1 MKYVLDT
8 HTHTLASG
16 HAYSTI
22 REMAYKANEKGL
34 ELLGITEHG
43 PRMAGSCH
51 DFYFSNLKVVSRN
64 MCGVE
69 LLLGI
74 ELNIIDYEG
83 NVDLAQN
90 ILKQMDI
97 GIASMHIPCLK
108 PGTREE
114 NTRSYIRAMKNPY
127 VNVIGHPD
135 DARYD
140 VDYKELV
147 LAAGEHQ
154 VLIEIN
160 NASMVPGGP
169 RVGARE
175 NDRQILELCRQY
187 QVPVIL
193 GSDAHVDEGILNFRY
208 AQELL
213 DEMDFPQ
220 ELIVN
225 TSVKKLKKY
234 VNKYKFG

>member
-22 REMAYKANEKGL
+22 REMAYKANEKGM

-74 ELNIIDYEG
+74 ELNLLDYDG
-83 NVDLAQN
+83 NVDLDQK

-108 PGTREE
+108 PGTIVE
-114 NTRSYIRAMKNPY
+114 NTRAFLQVMKNPY
-127 VNVIGHPD
+127 VNIIGHPD
-135 DARYD
+135 DARYAI
-140 VDYKELV
+140 DYKELV
-147 LAAGEHQ
+147 LAAKEHG

-160 NASMVPGGP
+160 NASMMPGGP
-169 RVGARE
+169 RVGARD
-175 NDRQILELCRQY
+175 NDRQILELCKQY
-187 QVPVIL
+187 QAPIVL
-193 GSDAHVDEGILNFRY
+193 GSDAHVDEGIMNFEY

-213 DEMDFPQ
+213 DEVHFPE

-225 TSVKKLKKY
+225 TSVDKLKKY
-234 VNKYKFG
+234 VNKYKYK

>member
-22 REMAYKANEKGL
+22 REMAYKAKEKGL

-43 PRMAGSCH
+43 PRMPGSCH
-51 DFYFSNLKVVSRN
+51 DFYFSNLKVVSRQ
-64 MCGVE
+64 MCGIE

-74 ELNIIDYEG
+74 ELNILDYNG
-83 NVDLAQN
+83 SVDLDQK

-114 NTRSYIRAMKNPY
+114 NTRAYIQAMKNPY
-127 VNVIGHPD
+127 VNIIGHPD
-135 DARYD
+135 DARYEI
-140 VDYKELV
+140 DYKELV
-147 LAAGEHQ
+147 LAAKEHQ
-154 VLIEIN
+154 VLIELN
-160 NASMVPGGP
+160 NASMMPGGP

-175 NDRQILELCRQY
+175 NDRQILNLCREY
-187 QVPVIL
+187 QVPVVL
-193 GSDAHVDEGILNFRY
+193 GSDAHVDEGILNFEY
-208 AQELL
+208 ADGLL
-213 DEMDFPQ
+213 EEMDFPK
-220 ELIVN
+220 ELVVN
-225 TSVKKLKKY
+225 TSVDKLKKY
-234 VNKYKFG
+234 VNKYKFN